1 MAIYFQLLC
10 GERFDKLPGEVNNS
24 GMMVEED
31 TFISLAEFRRLK
43 AEKKLTRGVTER
55 LSVQA
60 SSAFLSH
67 YLTTGEYLREA
78 VTLLCEIATLDDE
91 DLAKPGLK
99 GIFPL
104 LVERLSDSFNPE
116 YCALYDQAFAQV
128 VEFCR
133 HLPAG
138 RALDTQLRRFGLMNE
153 QNLLARKA
161 TLKHL
166 RGKFN
171 PSLKRCI
178 KKIFVLSRVT
188 VGAEVAITSII
199 LAKLKQTFPQAELVL
214 LADPRMRQLFGGDSR
229 VRIRE
234 TQYERS
240 GDLIERL
247 NSWIEVVDTI
257 DDEIRGLESSEFL
270 VVDPDSRLT
279 QLGILPVVED
289 DSRYLFFESRGYRK
303 PGIGSIG
310 QLTVNWLNNRFGGD
324 DELYPYVSLPATDNA
339 FGRQLS
345 QKLRSGSSP
354 YLVSISF
361 GVGGNLRKRVPDPF
375 EEKLILSLI
384 DDGCVVLLD
393 KGVGEEERLRAN
405 QLIAGLCEKGK
416 LVTEVDEASA
426 PYILQSETISCHI
439 ATWEGGIGPFA
450 SLIAE
455 SDEYIGYDSA
465 GQHIAAALAV
475 PTIDLFAD
483 RSYPL
488 FSERWKPYGKGP
500 VKVVKLNDSKNAPEE
515 ALAAVMAYHQESR
528 KARP

>member
-1 MAIYFQLLC
+1 M
-10 GERFDKLPGEVNNS
+10 KLQMNPDNEAQSVKCKVQNC
-24 GMMVEED
+24 GMMLKEEI
-31 TFISLAEFRRLK
+31 FLSLAEFRRLR
-43 AEKKLTRGVTER
+43 AQQELNPEITGR

-60 SSAFLSH
+60 SSAFLSY

-78 VTLLCEIATLDDE
+78 ITLLCEIATLEAE
-91 DLAKPGLK
+91 DIAKPGLK

-104 LVERLSDSFNPE
+104 LIERLSDSFNPE
-116 YCALYDQAFAQV
+116 YCPLYDRAFAQV
-128 VEFCR
+128 VAFCR
-133 HLPAG
+133 HLLTGKP
-138 RALDTQLRRFGLMNE
+138 LDTQLRRFDLMDE
-153 QNLLARKA
+153 QCLLARK
-161 TLKHL
+161 TLLKDQ
-166 RGKFN
+166 RGKLHH
-171 PSLKRCI
+171 SLKRSI
-178 KKIFVLSRVT
+178 KKVFVLSRVT

-199 LAKLKQTFPQAELVL
+199 LAKLKQIFPQAELVL

-229 VRIRE
+229 VRVRE
-234 TQYERS
+234 TPYERS
-240 GDLIERL
+240 GGLIDRL
-247 NSWIEVVDTI
+247 NSWLEVVETI

-303 PGIGSIG
+303 SGIGSIG
-310 QLTVNWLNNRFGGD
+310 QLTVNWLNNRFGGE
-324 DELYPYVSLPATDNA
+324 DELYPYVSLPARDNA

-405 QLIAGLCEKGK
+405 QLIAALCEKGK

-439 ATWEGGIGPFA
+439 ATWEGGIGAFA

-475 PTIDLFAD
+475 PTIDIFAD

-488 FSERWKPYGKGP
+488 FSERWRPYGKGP
-500 VKVVKLNDSKNAPEE
+500 VKVVKLNDTKDAPDKVLT
-515 ALAAVMAYHQESR
+515 AVLACHQEFR
-528 KARP
+528 KARMYK